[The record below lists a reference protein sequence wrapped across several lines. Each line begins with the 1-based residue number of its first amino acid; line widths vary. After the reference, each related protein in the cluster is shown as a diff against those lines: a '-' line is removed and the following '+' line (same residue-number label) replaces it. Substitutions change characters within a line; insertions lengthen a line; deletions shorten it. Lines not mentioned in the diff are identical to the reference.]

1 MQRPGSKRPTYSPRP
16 ISGNVRPV
24 LTSRYPS
31 VGEAGEQVDLD
42 GGASSWTMTAS
53 GSVIGSRTRITRSSI
68 RQNATTGAPVR
79 SEPNVGNACAS
90 RPLAERRDGEEP
102 GPP

>member
-1 MQRPGSKRPTYSPRP
+1 
-16 ISGNVRPV
+16 
-24 LTSRYPS
+24 
-31 VGEAGEQVDLD
+31 
-42 GGASSWTMTAS
+42 MTAS

-90 RPLAERRDGEEP
+90 RPSRNAATERSS
-102 GPP
+102 PP